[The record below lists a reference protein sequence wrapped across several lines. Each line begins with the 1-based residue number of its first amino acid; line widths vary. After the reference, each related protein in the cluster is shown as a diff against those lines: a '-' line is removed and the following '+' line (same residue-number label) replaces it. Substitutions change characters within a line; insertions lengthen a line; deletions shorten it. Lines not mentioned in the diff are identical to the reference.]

1 MDNNKELKLGIEEQ
15 KAIINALLI
24 GLESY
29 GEIERIC
36 DAVLTADHCPN
47 AYKLPDFV
55 RPIHPTGSAD
65 TIGVFAAALRY
76 MQQS

>member
-1 MDNNKELKLGIEEQ
+1 MANDKELILGIEEQ

-29 GEIERIC
+29 GEIERIS
-36 DAVLTADHCPN
+36 DEVLTADHCPN
-47 AYKLPDFV
+47 AYKLPDSV

-65 TIGVFAAALRY
+65 TIGVFAAASRY
-76 MQQS
+76 MQQA

>member
-1 MDNNKELKLGIEEQ
+1 MANDKELRLGIEEQ
-15 KAIINALLI
+15 KAIIDALLI

-36 DAVLTADHCPN
+36 DEVKGADYCPN
-47 AYKLPDFV
+47 VYKFPDSI

-76 MQQS
+76 MQQV